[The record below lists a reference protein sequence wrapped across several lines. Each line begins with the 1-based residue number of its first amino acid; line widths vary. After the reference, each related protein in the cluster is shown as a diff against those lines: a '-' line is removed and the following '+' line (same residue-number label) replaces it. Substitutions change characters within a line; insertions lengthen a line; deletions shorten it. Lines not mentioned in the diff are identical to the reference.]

1 MQRAVIGAGLLFL
14 LCGIATAQT
23 RDPRVDELTKQT
35 AQLKRTI
42 ADQEGRIAE
51 LEKAV
56 KLLQSAAALPLP
68 ARIPAETPPWH
79 RASNWT
85 LIKSGMSEAQVVE
98 ILGPPTSVNASIDTR
113 TLNYASDA
121 RSTTTLN
128 GSVTLTGDRVIA
140 MAPPTF

>member
-1 MQRAVIGAGLLFL
+1 MQRTLIGVGLLFL
-14 LCGIATAQT
+14 MCGIATAQP

-35 AQLKRTI
+35 AQLKRTM

-56 KLLQSAAALPLP
+56 KLLQSAVLPLP
-68 ARIPAETPPWH
+68 TRIPAETPPWH